1 MTHKLNSKFNIKLGK
16 KFIGRLRRFIIKG
29 NKNAFSVSIT
39 LFWTHLNWKRSLPKS
54 QDKIINF
61 INFFRIV
68 KTKLWTD
75 SPKMSIVWFFVGF
88 SLWWFRLVSG
98 TFSNPKILKL
108 KNLMKS
114 FSTPKILFEKY
125 QKSTRSFH
133 KPTRKFRPADFTEFS
148 NITYRQRNNTAV
160 NGSIN
165 DGQEKTE
172 FLSKYVTYLDLI
184 PRIFWDLESP

>member
-1 MTHKLNSKFNIKLGK
+1 MTHNLWFINWVQSLMLNFNIKLGK
-16 KFIGRLRRFIIKG
+16 KFIERLRRFIIKG
-29 NKNAFSVSIT
+29 NNYAFSVSIT
-39 LFWTHLNWKRSLPKS
+39 LFSTYLNWNSSLPKLREN
-54 QDKIINF
+54 IYL
-61 INFFRIV
+61 FFRIV

-75 SPKMSIVWFFVGF
+75 SPKMSIIWFFVGF

-172 FLSKYVTYLDLI
+172 FLSEYVTY
-184 PRIFWDLESP
+184 